1 MGRMGLL
8 SNLRAGRDWGY
19 AYSQIAWAAWMTPAK
34 RDWRRKIET
43 RASSLAGGLFFRHP
57 IRPATASK
65 PLFIRAHPCHPWF
78 IYSLR
83 PRSACG
89 LMQNLTARKS
99 RHLLQATHVGTP
111 HATWFSSV
119 VSVSSVVKMLS
130 GHRQPETAATRRMA
144 ISLPLLVRLV
154 GPCA

>member
-1 MGRMGLL
+1 M
-8 SNLRAGRDWGY
+8 DD
-19 AYSQIAWAAWMTPAK
+19 PAK
-34 RDWRRKIET
+34 WDWRGKIET
-43 RASSLAGGLFFRHP
+43 RASPLAGGLFFRRP
-57 IRPATASK
+57 IRPATAYK
-65 PLFIRAHPCHPWF
+65 PLFIRAHPCHLTQSLPLFRPSGQPWVALSRTRPDARLWF

-119 VSVSSVVKMLS
+119 VSVSSVVKMFL
-130 GHRQPETAATRRMA
+130 GHRQPETAATMRMA

-154 GPCA
+154 GFCA